1 MLNIR
6 REEHTPC
13 HVDNFLNLMCSRS
26 SIDTFTQ
33 ISQPL
38 HSLFISI
45 RNNHFMRCD
54 LHVHSI
60 ASGMCNTPGLNKLCR
75 ESYNDPGEVYSWL
88 KQRGMAIVTLTD
100 HDSIDAAEALR
111 SKPDFFVS
119 EEVTVKLPTGTEMH
133 MGVYGITERDHI
145 EIQRRRRD
153 FVSLLMYLTERKL
166 FFSVNHV
173 FSGLTGRREEVDFS
187 WFASYVPAFE
197 TRNGQMWPE
206 ANASAARLAAKLG
219 KIAIAGS
226 DSHAPA
232 GIGRT
237 YTEVPGARTVDEFFA
252 GLRATRG
259 QIHGDHGNCTK
270 LLGDVY
276 SIVGS
281 LFDEKPW
288 TIALSP
294 LALLVPAF
302 VAGHWLNEIRFCK
315 KWAALQENGKKRHRM
330 LWDVDANLEANWA
343 S

>member
-1 MLNIR
+1 
-6 REEHTPC
+6 
-13 HVDNFLNLMCSRS
+13 
-26 SIDTFTQ
+26 
-33 ISQPL
+33 
-38 HSLFISI
+38 
-45 RNNHFMRCD
+45 MRCD

-60 ASGMCNTPGLNKLCR
+60 ASGMCNTPGLDRLCR
-75 ESYNDPGEVYSWL
+75 ESYNDPAETYARL
-88 KQRGMAIVTLTD
+88 KRKGMAIVTLTD
-100 HDSIDAAEALR
+100 HDSIDGAEALR
-111 SKPDFFVS
+111 SHPDFFLS
-119 EEVTVKLPTGTEMH
+119 EEVTVVLPTGTEMH
-133 MGVYGITERDHI
+133 MGVYAITERDHV

-153 FVSLLMYLTERKL
+153 FVSLLMYLTERKI

-173 FSGLTGRREEVDFS
+173 FSGLTGRREEEDFR

-197 TRNGQMWPE
+197 TRNGQMWPK
-206 ANASAARLAAKLG
+206 ANASAARLAARLG

-232 GIGRT
+232 GVGRT
-237 YTEVPGARTVDEFFA
+237 FTEVPSARNVDEFFA
-252 GLRATRG
+252 GLRTGRG
-259 QIHGDHGNCTK
+259 RIHGDHGTCTK
-270 LLGDVY
+270 LLFDVY

-315 KWAALQENGKKRHRM
+315 KWAAAQESSNKRHRM